1 MNFTNFITNHGR
13 RINRDHFIHLVQVAK
28 VDGKVTTE
36 EFKLLHRQGKK
47 FGLTDPEIDELIMLE
62 EAANYHPPYSLEDK
76 FFELYNITEMILSD
90 EKVSEKEKKMI
101 RRYAIAA
108 GFPDNV
114 IEGLCKI
121 LMEGIKAGADEET
134 LLKKFRKEY
143 VIKYR
148 NR

>member
-1 MNFTNFITNHGR
+1 MNFSNFITNHGR
-13 RINRDHFIHLVQVAK
+13 RITRDHFIHLVQVAK
-28 VDGKVTTE
+28 VDGKINPGE
-36 EFKLLHRQGKK
+36 LKLLHKQGKK

-90 EKVSEKEKKMI
+90 EKVSENEKKMI

-108 GFPDNV
+108 GFSDEV

-121 LMEGIKAGADEET
+121 LMEGVKAGADEEE

-143 VIKYR
+143 VSNYR